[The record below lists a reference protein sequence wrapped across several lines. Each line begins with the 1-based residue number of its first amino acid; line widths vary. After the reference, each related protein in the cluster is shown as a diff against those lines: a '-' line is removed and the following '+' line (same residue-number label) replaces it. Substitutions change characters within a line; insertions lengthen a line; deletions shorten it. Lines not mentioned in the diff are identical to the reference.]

1 MGRLHCC
8 VNEIKD
14 SRRFHTL
21 QVNNKQIILDTD
33 MKLIYCF
40 SCLLRD
46 LNLDGGAVCKMLA
59 FTLSV
64 AHVCVTTDCRYSVR
78 LE

>member
-1 MGRLHCC
+1 
-8 VNEIKD
+8 
-14 SRRFHTL
+14 
-21 QVNNKQIILDTD
+21 

-46 LNLDGGAVCKMLA
+46 LNLDGGAVCKTLA

-64 AHVCVTTDCRYSVR
+64 AHVCVTTDCCYSVR

>member
-14 SRRFHTL
+14 RRRF

-64 AHVCVTTDCRYSVR
+64 ARVCVTTDCRYSVR